1 MKTRP
6 TAEPATT
13 SPIPWYRSQFLQP
26 NWYHMSRSTY
36 HNRDHLVS
44 NEATLRDIMTAPPT
58 SAEAHAAQRQR
69 QLQTRLRLEAL
80 REERELALD
89 RGWH

>member
-1 MKTRP
+1 
-6 TAEPATT
+6 
-13 SPIPWYRSQFLQP
+13 
-26 NWYHMSRSTY
+26 MSRSTY

-44 NEATLRDIMTAPPT
+44 SEVSLHDIMTAPLT

-69 QLQTRLRLEAL
+69 QMQARLRVEAL
-80 REERELALD
+80 REERELAAD

>member
-1 MKTRP
+1 MR
-6 TAEPATT
+6 
-13 SPIPWYRSQFLQP
+13 
-26 NWYHMSRSTY
+26 RSTY

-58 SAEAHAAQRQR
+58 SAEAHAARRQR

>member
-1 MKTRP
+1 
-6 TAEPATT
+6 
-13 SPIPWYRSQFLQP
+13 
-26 NWYHMSRSTY
+26 MSRSTY
-36 HNRDHLVS
+36 HNRDHLVR

-80 REERELALD
+80 REEREMALD